1 MVDRIKQVVEYTQMS
16 TKAFADTIKLNPSS
30 LTHIFNG
37 RNQPSLDV
45 VKKILTAFP
54 EVNSEWL
61 IMGVGK
67 MLNDVNASAPS
78 VAEVTYSTVD
88 NMQQADLF
96 SAMELEAITPVPAE
110 PTVEE
115 PEEELESEPEP
126 VPVSTPAPAPVYEE
140 PQPVVRPV
148 AQTAPVAVQM
158 SVPRVVAPVVETPAP
173 VATPKRGR
181 NADSHNSGRESKR
194 DRISNSQSDKKLV
207 KIVMFY
213 DDRSFEEYFPN

>member
-1 MVDRIKQVVEYTQMS
+1 MVDRIKQVVEYSQMS

-67 MLNDVNASAPS
+67 MLSDVNPSGAPVS
-78 VAEVTYSTVD
+78 EVTYSTVD

-96 SAMELEAITPVPAE
+96 SAMELEAITPVPVE

-115 PEEELESEPEP
+115 SVEEPEP
-126 VPVSTPAPAPVYEE
+126 EPEQTVVQEVATPVYEE
-140 PQPVVRPV
+140 PQPVARPV
-148 AQTAPVAVQM
+148 VQPASAPVQM
-158 SVPRVVAPVVETPAP
+158 SPPRVMAPAVETPAP
-173 VATPKRGR
+173 VSTPRRGR

>member
-1 MVDRIKQVVEYTQMS
+1 MVDRIKQVLEYSQMS

-61 IMGVGK
+61 VMGMGE
-67 MLNDVNASAPS
+67 MLQDVPASV
-78 VAEVTYSTVD
+78 VAEEKEISYSTVD

-96 SAMELEAITPVPAE
+96 SAFELESITPAPKQ
-110 PTVEE
+110 EE
-115 PEEELESEPEP
+115 PEEVVEETAPVVESTVVEP
-126 VPVSTPAPAPVYEE
+126 VVKQVVKTV
-140 PQPVVRPV
+140 QPVVEIPE
-148 AQTAPVAVQM
+148 TAPVVTPA
-158 SVPRVVAPVVETPAP
+158 PRVVATPPVEPVVETPPAP
-173 VATPKRGR
+173 ARRGR
-181 NADSHNSGRESKR
+181 SSESHNSTRESKR
-194 DRISNSQSDKKLV
+194 DRISNSQGDKKLV

-213 DDRSFEEYFPN
+213 DDRSFEEYFPS